1 MKKTLKKLVV
11 AALATNMALVAL
23 PVTSAWAQDSEDT
36 TEEVSEV
43 TSEETSEEATEEA
56 TDEATEETSEETT
69 EEATEE
75 TGHPLAGVL
84 TEASA
89 ENLALLDA
97 YDAYQQALK
106 QFTIQDV
113 AVADVN
119 GSSYQEVLDGFET
132 SVEAEEFELSETE
145 KYLSYTFEIDEV
157 SVATDENK
165 ASELILYFSNDTL
178 MYAGIATL
186 DMEIYPEDVLSED
199 EIETWI
205 ADQVD
210 IKTVADRQTRIM
222 GLSEMVY
229 EGITYHMVF
238 LPTISSDDEIF
249 GDYMI
254 IAEDAVYDSY
264 PLGIEE
270 AIESPQTTMLNLF
283 SSFFGFTEEE
293 APAEEASE
301 EMMEEAPT
309 EEEEVTEDSSEETT
323 EESTEESAE

>member
-23 PVTSAWAQDSEDT
+23 PVTSIWAQDTEDT
-36 TEEVSEV
+36 TEEVSE
-43 TSEETSEEATEEA
+43 
-56 TDEATEETSEETT
+56 EATEETTEETT
-69 EEATEE
+69 EED
-75 TGHPLAGVL
+75 GHPLVGVL

-97 YDAYQQALK
+97 YDAYQQALN

-293 APAEEASE
+293 VPAEDASE
-301 EMMEEAPT
+301 ETLETPAE
-309 EEEEVTEDSSEETT
+309 EETT
-323 EESTEESAE
+323 EESIEEETTEESIEEESAE